1 MSDVLDELLGS
12 TPFLWKGCR
21 SRSRSS
27 AILPTGYRQLD
38 CAFPGGGWPL
48 GVVVELLTET
58 IGIGELRL
66 LLPAIQH
73 LTQNQQQVLMINTP
87 YVPYAPALLSA
98 GLDLSYLP
106 LLMPRDHR
114 DALWAAE
121 KALTN
126 PACGMVLLWSGHLFG
141 SGTGLNENKAVRRL
155 QVAAQVGRSLLVLY
169 RCAEGY
175 RQNQQTPWAAVRLRL
190 AAKNE
195 SLLVDL
201 LKFRGMYKRLCIELD
216 LAEYIMTPRSL

>member
-1 MSDVLDELLGS
+1 MSDAVDELLGS

-21 SRSRSS
+21 SRVQSS

-48 GVVVELLTET
+48 GVVIELLTET

-73 LTQNQQQVLMINTP
+73 LTQNQRQVLMINAP
-87 YVPYAPALLSA
+87 YVPYAPALLKA

-106 LLMPRDHR
+106 LLMPRDRR

-126 PACGMVLLWSGHLFG
+126 PACGMVLLWSGHLFN
-141 SGTGLNENKAVRRL
+141 GTGVDENKAVRRL

-169 RCAEGY
+169 RCAERG

-201 LKFRGMYKRLCIELD
+201 LKFRGLYKRLCIELD
-216 LAEYIMTPRSL
+216 LTECMMTPRSA